1 MLAVL
6 PSSNNFSMVF
16 ALHILGLC
24 FGFLYCFF
32 VVGGGGA
39 GGGFCWFAFFFFM
52 AQGMSEFFPKYF
64 RHVQE
69 RI

>member
-16 ALHILGLC
+16 ALDILGLC
-24 FGFLYCFF
+24 FGFYIGLLLL
-32 VVGGGGA
+32 VVVVVFA
-39 GGGFCWFAFFFFM
+39 GLLFFFM
-52 AQGMSEFFPKYF
+52 AQGMADFFPKYF

-69 RI
+69 RT